1 MNSSINMRRLAV
13 LLFGALA
20 LLAARAA
27 SGQVPVSEELRASAR
42 LPQQERAVVERLL
55 SLGELP
61 AGTWK
66 MHAGDLAHGEAVD
79 LDDSAWQPVAL
90 RSRAP
95 NDAVWFRQ
103 TIQVPGTL
111 NGYDLSGARIWFQF
125 HAEANG
131 PMPQMI
137 YFNGRRAAM
146 GEDLEPIVLLDGAR
160 PGDKVVIA
168 VKLLHTVDV
177 KTFRGADFRVEFPA
191 GRPSPEDLA
200 QEFLSA
206 SVLLPSLAPGDSAKL
221 NTLSGAINAVDV
233 SALDAAQTATGD
245 ARAQAQVKFDNSLK
259 AAQSMLEPLRP
270 LLSQA
275 TFHLTGNSHIDAAWL
290 WPWTET
296 VDVVRRTFSTALQ
309 LMAEYP
315 GYTYTQSAAAYN
327 AWMADKYPDLNAEIK
342 KRIQEGRWEIVGG
355 MWVEPDLNMPDGE
368 SLVRQLL
375 VGKRWYK
382 QAYGVDV
389 RIGWNPDSFGYNWQ
403 LPQIYKKSGVDYFVT
418 QKMTWNDTNQLP
430 FKLFWWQSPDGSKVL
445 AYFPEGYDDSN
456 LAPLHLG
463 DDLAA
468 ARQRATGM
476 ENMMDLY
483 GVGDHGGGPTRAM
496 LDQGFHWATPDPESP
511 LCYVSSRDSN
521 TAGSSVPGH
530 DSATTAPAPN
540 ESLVKGQ
547 DSAPK
552 APSESLVKGH
562 DFSRAENATPL
573 SGALAP
579 ASTSASTADCFV
591 TPRFEFGT
599 AQSFFSAIEK
609 QIAADSP
616 VWNYQ
621 KIAAGYTA
629 PPAVPG
635 KVTIPTWNSELYFE
649 YHRGVMTTQANHKHN
664 MRTAEEEM
672 LNAEK
677 FSSIAWLYG
686 AKYPA
691 DELTEDWKK
700 VLFNQ
705 FHDLAAGSGIAV
717 IYKDAQ
723 KDYDW
728 VRMSTDEIDAHALEA
743 LEERV
748 DTSVSLEK
756 QLAGEQAFP
765 VIVFNPLAWERSGD
779 VQVKLQSSGLNSA
792 VPFRVIDDSN
802 GRFLP
807 YRVLSSDKSTDV
819 ATLSIAVTVPAL
831 GYKLLTIYSPNN
843 RVLSVMLP
851 ATLARQTADTITLEN
866 SRLSIVVEK
875 HSGCIKRLSIA
886 RTNLEA
892 ISTGVCGNQLQF
904 FKDLPKQYDAWN
916 IDPGTFDVSPLTIEK
931 ADSVEVTD
939 EKSRHP
945 ALRIV
950 WHWQNSR
957 FMQTISLA
965 PDSDIVDIDNDI
977 DWHEKH
983 VLLKAAFPLAVTSD
997 FATYEIPYGTIQRP
1011 TTRNNSFEKAQFEVP
1026 AMRWAD
1032 LSGAGPD
1039 GKVHGLSIL
1048 NQDKYGYDAAGNVL
1062 RITLLRSPT
1071 WPDPDADQGEHHFH
1085 YALYPHAGTWKDAL
1099 TVRHGW
1105 EYDYPLQAVV
1115 TTAHAGSLPP
1125 EHSFASVSPDNVV
1138 LTAVK
1143 KAEDAN
1149 GLIFRVYEWAGK
1161 ETTAEF
1167 HVPPG
1172 ATGATVTN
1180 LMEQPEGDPL
1190 KIDHDTVSVPIH
1202 PYEILT
1208 VRVDYAKA
1216 GHSE

>member
-1 MNSSINMRRLAV
+1 MLPFAF
-13 LLFGALA
+13 LTAK
-20 LLAARAA
+20 AA
-27 SGQVPVSEELRASAR
+27 SGQMPVSESQRAAAQ
-42 LPQQERAVVERLL
+42 LPGQQPAVVERLL
-55 SLGELP
+55 SLGDLP
-61 AGTWK
+61 VGAWK
-66 MHAGDLAHGEAVD
+66 MHVGDLPHGEAVD
-79 LDDSAWQPVAL
+79 LDESGWQPIAL
-90 RSRAP
+90 MAKAP

-103 TIQVPGTL
+103 TIQIPDTL
-111 NGYDLSGARIWFQF
+111 NGYDLTGARVWFQF

-146 GEDLEPIVLLDGAR
+146 GDDLEPIVLLDDAR

-177 KTFRGADFRVEFPA
+177 KTFRGATFRIDFA
-191 GRPSPEDLA
+191 TGRPNPEDLA

-206 SVLLPSLAPGDSAKL
+206 WVLLPSLAPGEDAKIATLDSAI
-221 NTLSGAINAVDV
+221 AAVDV
-233 SALDAAQTATGD
+233 ASLDAAESATGD
-245 ARAQAQVKFDNSLK
+245 ARTQAEAKLDASLK
-259 AAQSMLEPLRP
+259 AAQSQLEPLRP
-270 LLSQA
+270 LLSTA
-275 TFHLTGNSHIDAAWL
+275 TIHLTGNSHIDAAWL
-290 WPWTET
+290 WPWTEA
-296 VDVVRRTFSTALQ
+296 VDVVRRTFGTALQ
-309 LMAEYP
+309 LMNEYP
-315 GYTYTQSAAAYN
+315 GYTFTQSAAAYN
-327 AWMADKYPDLNAEIK
+327 EWMADKYPSMNAEIK
-342 KRIQEGRWEIVGG
+342 QRIAEGRWEIVGG

-445 AYFPEGYDDSN
+445 TYFPDGYGNED
-456 LAPLHLG
+456 LRPLHLG
-463 DDLAA
+463 DDLSA
-468 ARQRATGM
+468 ARKLAPGM
-476 ENMMDLY
+476 TELEDLY

-496 LDQGFHWATPDPESP
+496 LDEGFHWAAPSPES
-511 LCYVSSRDSN
+511 VAAN
-521 TAGSSVPGH
+521 GG
-530 DSATTAPAPN
+530 
-540 ESLVKGQ
+540 
-547 DSAPK
+547 
-552 APSESLVKGH
+552 
-562 DFSRAENATPL
+562 TP
-573 SGALAP
+573 
-579 ASTSASTADCFV
+579 V
-591 TPRFEFGT
+591 TPKFEFGT

-609 QIAADSP
+609 QIAPQSP

-621 KIAAGYTA
+621 SIAKGYAA
-629 PPAVPG
+629 PPEVPG
-635 KVTIPTWNSELYFE
+635 KVSIPTWDSELYFE
-649 YHRGVMTTQANHKHN
+649 YHRGVYTTQAMHKHN
-664 MRTAEEEM
+664 MRVAEEEM

-677 FSSIAWLYG
+677 FSSLAWVLAG
-686 AKYPA
+686 RGYPS
-691 DELTEDWKK
+691 DEITEDWKK

-728 VRMSTDEIDAHALEA
+728 VRMSTDEISSTALQTIA
-743 LEERV
+743 QRI
-748 DTSVSLEK
+748 DTRLQSMVTNSI
-756 QLAGEQAFP
+756 P
-765 VIVFNPLAWERSGD
+765 IVVWNPLGWDREGGFTVTAQGFSDAVTAFAWGVRPGD
-779 VQVKLQSSGLNSA
+779 RISMARIVAKDPATGAFKLSISGLS
-792 VPFRVIDDSN
+792 
-802 GRFLP
+802 
-807 YRVLSSDKSTDV
+807 
-819 ATLSIAVTVPAL
+819 VPAF
-831 GYKLLTIYSPNN
+831 GYRTIY
-843 RVLSVMLP
+843 LLP
-851 ATLARQTADTITLEN
+851 AINEPKEPTAPNPTSASFKISDEHISVEVNKQT
-866 SRLSIVVEK
+866 
-875 HSGCIKRLSIA
+875 GCITSLTTSIIVDGEGPQFVDRSSCA
-886 RTNLEA
+886 
-892 ISTGVCGNQLQF
+892 NQLQF
-904 FKDLPKQYDAWN
+904 FKDTPKQYDAWN
-916 IDPGTFDVSPLTIEK
+916 IDPGTLDAAPITIDK
-931 ADSVEVTD
+931 ADSVELADENSGEPAIRVTY
-939 EKSRHP
+939 
-945 ALRIV
+945 
-950 WHWQNSR
+950 HWQNSK
-957 FMQTISLA
+957 FVQTISLNG
-965 PDSDIVDIDNDI
+965 DIVDIDNDI

-1011 TTRNNSFEKAQFEVP
+1011 TTRNNSWEKAQFEVP

-1115 TTAHAGSLPP
+1115 TTAHPGSLPP
-1125 EHSFASVSPDNVV
+1125 EHSFASVEPDNVV

-1149 GLIFRVYEWAGK
+1149 ALIFRMYEWAGK
-1161 ETTAEF
+1161 DSTAKISI
-1167 HVPPG
+1167 PPG

-1190 KIDHDTVSVPIH
+1190 RIDHDTVSVPIH

-1208 VRVDYAKA
+1208 VRVDYPNGGPKQ
-1216 GHSE
+1216 